1 MKKACLALADG
12 TVFEG
17 ISFGAEGEAVGEV
30 VFNTCMSGYQ
40 EILTDPSYKGQIV
53 TMTYPLIGNYGVNPE
68 DVESHRPCVEGFIIK
83 EGSVLPSNWRA
94 RKSLEEYLQEY
105 SIVGIQGIDTRAL
118 TRHIR
123 DRGAQEGVVSTV
135 DDVPE
140 SLVAKAKASPGLIG
154 RDLVKE
160 VCCQA
165 PFTWSRAIWEW
176 TRGDNEPRTES
187 GGPPGSPRAEK
198 EAAQLGLFESRRS
211 TPGHPGAARLHK
223 VVAYDC
229 GIKWNILRQL
239 VSSGCEVTVVP
250 ASATAEQVLGLNPNG
265 IFLSNGPGDPEGV
278 PYLIEAVRELIG
290 KKPIFGICLGHQI
303 IGLALGGRTYK
314 LKFGHHGGNQPVK
327 DLTTGK
333 VEITSQ
339 NHGFAVDMDSFKTDL
354 KGRVLGDP
362 EDIVLTHVNLNDN
375 TCEGLMH
382 RRLPLFSV
390 QYHPEASPGPHD
402 ASYLFRRFVEMM
414 ERERGLIGSGACVQ
428 LQEGR

>member
-1 MKKACLALADG
+1 MALADG

-17 ISFGAEGEAVGEV
+17 TSYGAEGEAVGEV

-68 DVESHRPCVEGFIIK
+68 DVESHRPFVEGFIIK

-94 RKSLEEYLQEY
+94 RKSLEDYLRDY
-105 SIVGIQGIDTRAL
+105 GIVGIQGIDTRAL

-123 DRGAQEGVVSTV
+123 DNGAQEGVISTI
-135 DDVPE
+135 DDDPK
-140 SLVAKAKASPGLIG
+140 SLVTKAKASPGLIG

-160 VCCQA
+160 VCCEA
-165 PFTWSRAIWEW
+165 PFSWSWGVWEW
-176 TRGDNEPRTES
+176 PKGYSE
-187 GGPPGSPRAEK
+187 PRAEPRAPRAGT
-198 EAAQLGLFESRRS
+198 EGGQLSLFASRLTPHASRS
-211 TPGHPGAARLHK
+211 LK
-223 VVAYDC
+223 VVAFDC

-239 VSSGCEVTVVP
+239 VSFGCEVTVVP
-250 ASATAEQVLGLNPNG
+250 ASRTAEQALAMNPDG

-339 NHGFAVDMDSFKTDL
+339 NHGFAVDMDSFKSDP
-354 KGRVLGDP
+354 KGQVFGDP

-414 ERERGLIGSGACVQ
+414 ERERQVAGIPLRIGI
-428 LQEGR
+428 QEEK